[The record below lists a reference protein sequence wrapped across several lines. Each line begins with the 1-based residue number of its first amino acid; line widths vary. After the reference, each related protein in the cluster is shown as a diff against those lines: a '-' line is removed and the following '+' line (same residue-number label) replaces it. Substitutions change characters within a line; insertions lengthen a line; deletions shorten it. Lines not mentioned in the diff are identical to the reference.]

1 MSPSAC
7 CRAKPTARLPFV
19 VVREPWNGR
28 QAGTVTTA
36 IAKAGESGSEQQ
48 VCQHNGLPEK
58 VSKK

>member
-1 MSPSAC
+1 M
-7 CRAKPTARLPFV
+7 